1 MEPASLSEIRNEIKN
16 LSPPELQAIVLR
28 LAKFKKENKEL
39 VSYLLY
45 EANDEITFIQN
56 CKNELD
62 VVFSLINKHS
72 HLYVKKSLRKAT
84 RIVSQYIKFAGTA
97 KVEIELLIYFCQKMK
112 ADGFHRYHNTVIR
125 NIYARQRTKI
135 EKVLQSL
142 HEDLQYDY
150 QDTVENL

>member
-1 MEPASLSEIRNEIKN
+1 MESASLSDIRNEIKN
-16 LSPPELQAIVLR
+16 LSPADLQAIVLR

-125 NIYARQRTKI
+125 NIYLRQRTKI

-150 QDTVENL
+150 QEALEEL